1 MKKGIDLIR
10 SFFKKCIDMI
20 KKTNMK
26 KSIALILSILVLLSV
41 VLFLALCT
49 KTSDENNNNT
59 AKDPQAKTISYLH
72 FNTVSTIY
80 AYSDISEKAFN
91 SYVDEANSILEKY
104 HKLFDI
110 YYDYSGV
117 NNIKTI
123 NKNAGKAPVKVDVEL
138 IDFLEYCKELYAITN
153 GKTNIMLGSVLS
165 IWHNIREEADR
176 NFGFITENYL
186 PTNTELQE
194 AAKHTSID
202 LLVIDREASTVY
214 ITDSEASIDVGAI
227 AKGYVVDILHDR
239 LVEMGADSVVL
250 NIGGNIRTIGLKP
263 SGEEWVTGITN
274 PDKTSDNSLICRVK
288 LGDTAIV
295 TSGDYERFFYAGDQK
310 YHHIIDPVTLYPSEY
325 FTSVSIIT
333 KSSALADALST
344 ALFCMSYEDGLR
356 LVNSIGGIEVI
367 WVTTDYQIKT
377 TSGVS
382 IIS

>member
-1 MKKGIDLIR
+1 M
-10 SFFKKCIDMI
+10 SFTSCK
-20 KKTNMK
+20 
-26 KSIALILSILVLLSV
+26 
-41 VLFLALCT
+41 T
-49 KTSDENNNNT
+49 KTDNKETETRSRTISTAHFNTISSIHTYADESDEN
-59 AKDPQAKTISYLH
+59 I
-72 FNTVSTIY
+72 
-80 AYSDISEKAFN
+80 EK
-91 SYVDEANSILEKY
+91 YVDAADELLSRY
-104 HKLFDI
+104 HKFFDI
-110 YYDYSGV
+110 YYEYAGV

-176 NFGFITENYL
+176 NFGFILESYL
-186 PTNTELQE
+186 PTDAELSE

-214 ITDSEASIDVGAI
+214 IRDPEASIDVGAI
-227 AKGYVVDILHDR
+227 AKGYTVDILHDR

-274 PDKTSDNSLICRVK
+274 PDKESDNSLICRIK
-288 LGDTAIV
+288 LGETSIV
-295 TSGDYERFFYAGDQK
+295 TSGDYERYFYAKDQK

>member
-1 MKKGIDLIR
+1 MKRIICFLLVFATLL
-10 SFFKKCIDMI
+10 SFTSCKTETD
-20 KKTNMK
+20 KKTETR
-26 KSIALILSILVLLSV
+26 SR
-41 VLFLALCT
+41 
-49 KTSDENNNNT
+49 
-59 AKDPQAKTISYLH
+59 TISTVH
-72 FNTVSTIY
+72 FNTLSSIHTY
-80 AYSDISEKAFN
+80 A
-91 SYVDEANSILEKY
+91 DECDDNINTYASVADELLSRY
-104 HKLFDI
+104 HKIFDI
-110 YYDYSGV
+110 YYEYSGV
-117 NNIKTI
+117 NNIRTI
-123 NKNAGKAPVKVDVEL
+123 NRNAGKAPVKVDVEL
-138 IDFLEYCKELYAITN
+138 IDFLEYCKELYTITN

-165 IWHNIREEADR
+165 IWHDIREEADK
-176 NFGFITENYL
+176 NFGFIHDSYL
-186 PTNTELQE
+186 PTDTELFE
-194 AAKHTSID
+194 ASQHTSID